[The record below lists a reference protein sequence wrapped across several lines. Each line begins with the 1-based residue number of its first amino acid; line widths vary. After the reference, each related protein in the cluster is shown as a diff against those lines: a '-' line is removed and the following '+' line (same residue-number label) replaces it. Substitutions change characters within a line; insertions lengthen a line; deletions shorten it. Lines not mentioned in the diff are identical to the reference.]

1 MRLAAEFQGFAR
13 DLHDL
18 AIDCYVRQ
26 IDTVNPTLGNIIR
39 IDMTR
44 GRQLDRGNA
53 QSGSLGSDFSRL
65 GLLFWDTL
73 DAASNNQSK
82 KWRKDLD
89 SLNLA
94 RNAIAHDDQ
103 GNFFDL
109 RAIGKFPITL
119 RTITAWLRPL
129 DALAIT
135 MDDVVSIYLGSI
147 IKGPR
152 PW

>member
-18 AIDCYVRQ
+18 AIDYYVRQ
-26 IDTVNPTLGNIIR
+26 IDTVNPTLGNIVR

-44 GRQLDRGNA
+44 GRQLGRGNA
-53 QSGSLGSDFSRL
+53 QSGSLGNDFSRL
-65 GLLFWDTL
+65 GLFFWDTL
-73 DAASNNQSK
+73 DAESNNRSK
-82 KWRKDLD
+82 KWRKELD

-103 GNFFDL
+103 ANFLEL
-109 RAIGKFPITL
+109 RALGKFPITL
-119 RTITAWLRPL
+119 RTITAWRRSL
-129 DALAIT
+129 DALAMS
-135 MDDVVSIYLGSI
+135 MDDVVSIFLGSI
-147 IKGPR
+147 MKGPR